1 MNFNTNRKF
10 KHFIQELKN
19 FDKDPLIKI
28 DFGGN
33 GIMAGVH
40 KEGILE
46 IVLFGIGTY
55 DIHSRLSNKQF
66 LFIESLFEKYK
77 NECVYSINLLD
88 ESPNLELIYHDFL
101 FLKKKYDIEKISF
114 TGPDFG
120 ATEYIK
126 KISNKNDVI
135 PYVSNYNMINHAGKK
150 YPNEISINRK
160 YFSTLLLRRFGVE
173 RLIFAYELYKKNY
186 FNTNSITN
194 IFAPYAENQNT
205 ELAFE
210 EGELIKTI
218 YDLNTKYNLNY
229 SDLEKFIEVSK
240 IGTDTQS
247 EGLVTVEQTRSIPKN
262 NDSYFWVS
270 IETTLDNDIIF
281 ITEKILKA
289 FLYNQIPLVVM
300 NAGSYKFL
308 KDVGFEMDFD
318 GIDTSFLESN
328 INDLDKIKKMARLVS
343 ELSKL
348 SSDEIRELF
357 LRNVKKVE
365 KNKHLVLSLTDNDN
379 INEYIRYNDN
389 MMYNNLIEKSEASKF
404 KKIFK
409 INLDNSK

>member
-389 MMYNNLIEKSEASKF
+389 MMYNNLIEKSEVSKF

>member
-126 KISNKNDVI
+126 KISNKSDVI